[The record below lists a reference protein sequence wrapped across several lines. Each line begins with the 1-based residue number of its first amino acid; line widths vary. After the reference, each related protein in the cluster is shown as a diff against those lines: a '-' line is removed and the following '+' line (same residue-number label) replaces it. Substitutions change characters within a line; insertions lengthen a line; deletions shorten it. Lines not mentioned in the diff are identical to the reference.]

1 MTSDEEKQYR
11 KSAKRITNRIG
22 KYIDET
28 FGVSAP
34 KIKTNKQMTP
44 NGTPGIK
51 SKRMTRGKP
60 KKPKDVD
67 IKKIVKILHNEGEF
81 LKSIRKVAHWKWR
94 NPINTGDKK

>member
-51 SKRMTRGKP
+51 SKRMNKEEKRYRKNA
-60 KKPKDVD
+60 
-67 IKKIVKILHNEGEF
+67 KKITKGIGKYIDKLF
-81 LKSIRKVAHWKWR
+81 
-94 NPINTGDKK
+94 NTGDKK